1 MGRKAYLKPKRSHV
15 QRAESRVRTCLV
27 CDGHAWRRPL
37 RSRANVCSL
46 GVKPRPLP
54 GCVHAASPEAP
65 PPPRL
70 LPCPGDTRLLKSLP
84 VPECGDLSKALSCRC
99 SCPAARFG
107 VVTPST
113 RVPSQEL
120 CTSHGWRSFIVR
132 GRCFNH
138 ELEMLK
144 I

>member
-1 MGRKAYLKPKRSHV
+1 MGERVLARRETAPL
-15 QRAESRVRTCLV
+15 AGLCSRRV
-27 CDGHAWRRPL
+27 
-37 RSRANVCSL
+37 
-46 GVKPRPLP
+46 PR
-54 GCVHAASPEAP
+54 GA

-113 RVPSQEL
+113 RVPSQEP

-138 ELEMLK
+138 ELEILK